1 LNFFEYSMIQCWI
14 IESLNHWIFE
24 NIESLNNRI
33 FEYIEYSDHWIIESL
48 NNRIFEN
55 IESLNN
61 RIFENIESLNHWI
74 FESLN
79 IQKHWIIEYSNHWI
93 DFLEIGFLGRG
104 EAGGHENVLL
114 LSGKWRLRVENGSE
128 VGKSVFFDTYA
139 NYRRKRAR
147 RLKFWLLIEDEWNL
161 IVSEDEVDRIKTLG
175 FMAMLLQKN

>member
-1 LNFFEYSMIQCWI
+1 MIQCWI
-14 IESLNHWIFE
+14 IESLNHWIP
-24 NIESLNNRI
+24 IRK
-33 FEYIEYSDHWIIESL
+33 HWIIESL

-55 IESLNN
+55 IESLN
-61 RIFENIESLNHWI
+61 
-74 FESLN
+74 
-79 IQKHWIIEYSNHWI
+79 HWIIEYSNHWI
-93 DFLEIGFLGRG
+93 FKNIESLNIRIIESIFWKSFFLGRG

-139 NYRRKRAR
+139 NYRRNRAR

-175 FMAMLLQKN
+175 FMAMLLRKN